1 MVPELTVSLYNEA
14 MSAFIKQYKA
24 RNGATVIQ
32 VVFKSGRSVIKTI
45 HVGTAHNDIEIAEL
59 KAVAKDIIYQGQM
72 SMDFG
77 GSPAGTYM
85 ALESAYS
92 ALLWDALSKVY
103 CDIGF
108 GSLGDEVF
116 KQLVLARIIEPTSK
130 LDTIRVLSELGL
142 GAPSNSKIQKDT

>member
-1 MVPELTVSLYNEA
+1 

-32 VVFKSGRSVIKTI
+32 VVFKSGRIVIRTI
-45 HVGTAHNDIEIAEL
+45 HVGTAHNDIETAEL
-59 KAVAKDIIYQGQM
+59 RAVAKDIIYEGQM

-85 ALESAYS
+85 ALESTYS
-92 ALLWDALSKVY
+92 AVLWDALSKVY

-108 GSLGDEVF
+108 ASLGDEVF

-130 LDTIRVLSELGL
+130 LDTIRVLNELGL
-142 GAPSNSKIQKDT
+142 SAPSNSKIQKDTKKGRGK